1 MGIASDIILVVVAAL
16 FGGLVAH
23 RLRQPLVLGYI
34 LAGILVSPHTGLVT
48 LSSVHDIELLAEI
61 GVALLLFALG
71 LEFSFEDLKPV
82 RRIALIGTP
91 IQILLVTAMGYGIG
105 QGLGWEWLPSVWLGA
120 ILSLSSTMVILKTLE
135 SQGWMGTLS
144 SRVMIGILVVQDLAL
159 VPLLIILPQL
169 GNPEGGLS
177 ALAWAGVKSA
187 LFLGLMVVAGTRV
200 FPWLLGRVARAG
212 SRELFLLTICAIG
225 LGVGYGTYLF
235 GLSFAFGAFVAGM
248 VLSESDFGYQAL
260 ADILPLRDVFGLL
273 FFASVGM
280 LLDPTFLMDNLG
292 IVLLL
297 TGLVFL
303 GKGTIM
309 AGLTRIF
316 GYGNVIPLAVGLGL
330 FQVGEL
336 SFLIARA
343 GLDARAISQD
353 QYSLLLTTT
362 VLTMILTPF
371 TSRLTAPLYALVRR
385 CSGQAPLQTI
395 NLPESELTDHIIIVG
410 HGRIGGL
417 VAGLLARQGIPYVVI
432 ESGHR
437 AMIMAKDAGVPVVYG
452 DATQDIVMEAANP
465 EEAKLVLVTPPDFS
479 TARAVVARLTE
490 LHPDLPIIVR
500 AAGQEQQLAL
510 LEMGVREII
519 QPEMEAGVEFARQSL
534 LRLGMP
540 PTDVQQLTDELH
552 REMYAALYK
561 TTPGYETAARMGAAR
576 DLLCVN
582 WVRVAPG
589 SPAAGRAIKDL
600 AVRTR
605 TGASIIG
612 VLRPDGFTANIGPDD
627 ALHPGD
633 IAAVI
638 GTREQTGAFR
648 RLVAPPAE
656 GPAARPNPA
665 PEPAPETA

>member
-16 FGGLVAH
+16 FGGLAAQ

-34 LAGILVSPHTGLVT
+34 LAGILVSPHMGLVT

-71 LEFSFEDLKPV
+71 LEFSFEDLRPV
-82 RRIALIGTP
+82 RRVALIGTP
-91 IQILLVTAMGYGIG
+91 IQILLVTALGYGIG
-105 QGLGWEWLPSVWLGA
+105 RGLGWEWLPSVWLGA
-120 ILSLSSTMVILKTLE
+120 MLSLSSTMVILKTLE

-169 GNPEGGLS
+169 GAQDGGLA
-177 ALAWAGVKSA
+177 ALGWAGLKSA

-280 LLDPTFLMDNLG
+280 LLDPAFLMENLG

-309 AGLTRIF
+309 AGLTRVF

-343 GLDARAISQD
+343 GLESKALGAD

-362 VLTMILTPF
+362 VMTMILTPF

-385 CSGQAPLQTI
+385 FNGRAPLETI
-395 NLPESELTDHIIIVG
+395 DLPRSELTDHIIIVG
-410 HGRIGGL
+410 HGRIGGM
-417 VAGLLARQGIPYVVI
+417 VAGVLRRQGIAHVVI
-432 ESGHR
+432 ESAHR
-437 AMIMAKDAGVPVVYG
+437 AMVDAKQAGVPVIYG
-452 DATQDIVMEAANP
+452 DAAQEIVMEAANP
-465 EEAKLVLVTPPDFS
+465 DEARLVLVTPPDFS
-479 TARAVVARLTE
+479 SARAVVARLME
-490 LHPDLPIIVR
+490 QHPDLPVIVR
-500 AAGQEQQLAL
+500 AAGREQQLAL
-510 LEMGVREII
+510 MEMGVREII
-519 QPEMEAGVEFARQSL
+519 LPEMEAGVEFARQSL
-534 LRLGMP
+534 LRLGLP
-540 PTDVQQLTDELH
+540 PTDVQQLADELH
-552 REMYAALYK
+552 REMYAALYEQV
-561 TTPGYETAARMGAAR
+561 PAYAATARLSAAR
-576 DLLCVN
+576 DLLSVS

-589 SPAAGRAIKDL
+589 SPVAGRAIKDL

-605 TGASIIG
+605 TGASIVG
-612 VLRPDGFTANIGPDD
+612 VLRPEGFTANVGPDD

-648 RLVAPPAE
+648 HMAAAPTGE
-656 GPAARPNPA
+656 QAA
-665 PEPAPETA
+665 